1 MNAGF
6 GDKVREVETKTL
18 WQINDCKLRL
28 NSCVNDQY
36 VKDSMKQL
44 DGKMS
49 TKMKEELIRQGSIDP
64 ERITKIQQNILKN
77 EKEFASQMTQ
87 TNYKIQVLK

>member
-36 VKDSMKQL
+36 VKDSMK
-44 DGKMS
+44 
-49 TKMKEELIRQGSIDP
+49 EL
-64 ERITKIQQNILKN
+64 
-77 EKEFASQMTQ
+77 
-87 TNYKIQVLK
+87 